1 MSARPILDQVAHGG
15 VIAVALV
22 PVLLAPGVLSCG
34 WAGFAIGLLAEIK
47 ERGKIVDAILL
58 RRALASKA
66 DLAGYT
72 LAGVLVGLIA
82 GGIAS

>member
-1 MSARPILDQVAHGG
+1 MSARPVMDQVAHAA

-22 PVLLAPGVLSCG
+22 PVLVAPGVLSCG

-47 ERGKIVDAILL
+47 ERGKIVEAILL
-58 RRALASKA
+58 RRALASRV

-72 LAGVLVGLIA
+72 VAGLLVGALA
-82 GGIAS
+82 